1 MTICNI
7 LKIFSIFYYY
17 VQNRSKNEEKGKMM
31 IERFYLKDYLS
42 FKEAELNLQNGLIVF
57 TGPSGSGK
65 SILMESIL
73 SSVGGSSCDAALCE
87 SSVTWEIDEESCG
100 IENDDINVF
109 KHIKKEKSRY
119 FINNQSLSRKSI
131 SSVASSYL
139 RHLSLKDFSDFENE
153 NLLAIL
159 DARIEAKKK
168 KIYALKEKFKAVY
181 TEYHWTEHEL
191 KIIEDEERKI
201 VELKEFAA
209 FEIQKINDV
218 NPQVNEDEELLEIK
232 KELSRKEK
240 VLESIGLAN
249 EIFNYE
255 HLVASALEHLD
266 VESSFFDDAMNE
278 LRAVFDGAEE
288 RFNALEDVDVESVLN
303 RIEELGGLKRRYG
316 SIEEALEYKAQKE
329 KELQK
334 YENIEIEKHDL
345 EQKYE
350 ELSREVQK
358 LADELST
365 LREAELAFF
374 QKDLNAYLKNL
385 YLREAKVTMQ
395 TTAYSKTGQDI
406 LSIELNSTAL
416 DKISTGEFNR
426 LRLAILALK
435 SEHMSKNGGVLML
448 DEIDANLSG
457 EESMSVAR
465 VLKQL
470 SSHFQIFVI
479 SHQPQ
484 LTSMGDQH
492 FLVYKDGNIS
502 KTKELNF
509 DERVDEI
516 ARIISGDKISDEA
529 KKFARELLE
538 AEK

>member
-1 MTICNI
+1 
-7 LKIFSIFYYY
+7 
-17 VQNRSKNEEKGKMM
+17 M

-42 FKEAELNLQNGLIVF
+42 FKESALDLQSGLVVF

-65 SILMESIL
+65 SILLESIL
-73 SSVGGSSCDAALCE
+73 ASVGGTSCDATVCE
-87 SSVTWEIDEESCG
+87 SSVTWEIDEDSCG

-131 SSVASSYL
+131 SAVAAKYL

-153 NLLAIL
+153 NLLDIL
-159 DARIEAKKK
+159 DARIEAKSQN
-168 KIYALKEKFKAVY
+168 ILELKAKYRETF
-181 TEYHWTEHEL
+181 TEYNWTKHEL
-191 KIIEDEERKI
+191 QVIEDEEKKI

-209 FEIQKINDV
+209 FEIKKIEDV
-218 NPQVNEDEELLEIK
+218 NPTAGEDEELLEIK

-240 VLESIGLAN
+240 VLESIGAAT

-255 HLVASALEHLD
+255 HLVASALESLD

-278 LRAVFDGAEE
+278 LRGVLESAEE
-288 RFNALEDVDVESVLN
+288 RFNALEDVDVEEVLN
-303 RIEELGGLKRRYG
+303 RIEELSGLKRRYG
-316 SIEEALEYKAQKE
+316 SIEEALEYKEQK
-329 KELQK
+329 KIELAK

-345 EQKYE
+345 AQKYE
-350 ELSREVQK
+350 RLAEEVRT
-358 LADELST
+358 LADALSD
-365 LREAELAFF
+365 LREAELASFEA
-374 QKDLNAYLKNL
+374 DLNEYLKNL
-385 YLREAKVTMQ
+385 YLREAKVSMQ
-395 TTAYSKTGQDI
+395 RVEYGKAGQDSV
-406 LSIELNSTAL
+406 SIELSGTKL

-426 LRLAILALK
+426 LRLAVLALK
-435 SEHMSKNGGVLML
+435 SEFMSKNGGVLML

-457 EESMSVAR
+457 EESMSVAK

-470 SSHFQIFVI
+470 SKHFQIFVI

-502 KTKELNF
+502 KTKELDF
-509 DERVDEI
+509 EERVDEI
-516 ARIISGDKISDEA
+516 ARIISGENISEEA
-529 KKFARELLE
+529 KKFAKELLE
-538 AEK
+538 ANR

>member
-1 MTICNI
+1 
-7 LKIFSIFYYY
+7 
-17 VQNRSKNEEKGKMM
+17 M

-42 FKEAELNLQNGLIVF
+42 FKEVELNLNNGLVVF

-73 SSVGGSSCDAALCE
+73 TSVGGSSCDATLCE
-87 SSVTWEIDEESCG
+87 SSVTWEIDEDACG
-100 IENDDINVF
+100 IESDDINVF

-119 FINNQSLSRKSI
+119 FINNQSLSRKAMSN
-131 SSVASSYL
+131 VAAKYL

-153 NLLAIL
+153 NLLGIL
-159 DARIEAKKK
+159 DERIEANSKGIK
-168 KIYALKEKFKAVY
+168 ALREKFREVY

-191 KIIEDEERKI
+191 KVIEDEEKKI

-209 FEIQKINDV
+209 FEIKKIEEI
-218 NPQVNEDEELLEIK
+218 NPQPNEDEELLEIK

-240 VLESIGLAN
+240 VLESISSAN

-255 HLVASALEHLD
+255 HLVSGALESLD
-266 VESSFFDDAMNE
+266 VDSSFFDDAMNE
-278 LRAVFDGAEE
+278 LRAIFDGAEE

-303 RIEELGGLKRRYG
+303 RIEELSGLKRRYG
-316 SIEEALEYKAQKE
+316 SIEEALTYKEQKIQ
-329 KELQK
+329 ELAK

-345 EQKYE
+345 KEKHE
-350 ELSREVQK
+350 ALSREVQE
-358 LADELST
+358 LADALST
-365 LREAELAFF
+365 LREAELKSFED
-374 QKDLNAYLKNL
+374 DLNHYLKNL
-385 YLREAKVTMQ
+385 YLREAKITMQ
-395 TTAYSKTGQDI
+395 KVEYSKSGQDVI
-406 LSIELNSTAL
+406 SIELNATAL

-426 LRLAILALK
+426 LRLAVLALK
-435 SEHMSKNGGVLML
+435 SEYMNKNGGVLML

-470 SSHFQIFVI
+470 SKHFQIFVI

-492 FLVYKDGNIS
+492 FLVYKDGTIS
-502 KTKELNF
+502 KTKELNL

-538 AEK
+538 VKK